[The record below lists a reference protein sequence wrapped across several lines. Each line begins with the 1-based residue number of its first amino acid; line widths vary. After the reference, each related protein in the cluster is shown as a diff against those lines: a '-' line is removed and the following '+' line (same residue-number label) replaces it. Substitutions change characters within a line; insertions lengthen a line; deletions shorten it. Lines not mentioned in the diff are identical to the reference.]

1 MTDVISEEVII
12 RFDVCRAER
21 DMEDL
26 FTQIVFVDL
35 IGQPRGTVGIKYC
48 TSAATNSCILQTG
61 KPQIDNVYLILSTN
75 TASKNP
81 E

>member
-12 RFDVCRAER
+12 RCDVCRAER

-48 TSAATNSCILQTG
+48 TGEQVINRVHPVAF
-61 KPQIDNVYLILSTN
+61 PYLI
-75 TASKNP
+75 
-81 E
+81 